1 MLLADLINWGWLRIG
16 PPYIY
21 VNINPIIF
29 QIGPLALRWY
39 GLMYVVGILAGLQAI
54 SGYLARKGISQEVLY
69 RTLWWCIAAGLLGGR
84 LYFVIQQHDL
94 VQHYLLQPWHILA
107 TWEGGMAF
115 YGAIFLVL
123 AAVYWRARVEHINPL
138 VYLDAAG
145 LFASAGQIFGRIGN
159 LINGDIIG
167 YKSTLPWS
175 TVYVNPNSWA
185 CNPYVI
191 AGVCNTPVQP
201 AAGYELLSN
210 LVLLALMFY
219 LARRLTRPGVLILV
233 YLYSYSIIQFLL
245 FFVRDNT
252 IETPFGL
259 DWGLK
264 QAQWTS
270 LAVFIVLLPITYWIF
285 RTSKPVPAGELAAS
299 YGIPLRK
306 LRPQSSVIADQAT
319 AEQDQETLFLEH
331 DATIDPEDT
340 QVILPSDEHSTIG
353 SEDTQVLLPSDE
365 HSTIGSEDTQVILP
379 SDEPPISSEDT
390 QVILPSDE
398 PPISSEDTQVLLPS
412 DEHSTIG
419 SEDTQVI
426 LPSDEHSTI
435 GSEDTQ
441 VILPSDEHSSSE
453 DTQVILPS
461 DEHSSSED
469 TQVILPAD
477 PDPIVSSDLTDL
489 ALDTDTSDASD
500 TSEVP
505 LDSDPDLSGMPDT
518 PDVNLDPDTSD
529 VSVTSDDDSD
539 PNLSTAPD
547 AADLGSNLDLSTT
560 TGTSEVD
567 PDSSENPGERGKAEK
582 GAQNQIKGGKNQKKG
597 RRKKP
602 RE

>member
-21 VNINPIIF
+21 ININPIIF

-39 GLMYVVGILAGLQAI
+39 GLMYVVGILAGVQTI

-84 LYFVIQQHDL
+84 LYFVVQQHDL
-94 VQHYLLQPWHILA
+94 VQHYILQPWHILA

-123 AAVYWRARVEHINPL
+123 ATVYWRARVEHINPL

-145 LFASAGQIFGRIGN
+145 LCASAGQIFGRIGN
-159 LINGDIIG
+159 IINGDIIG

-210 LVLLALMFY
+210 LVLLAVMLY

-233 YLYSYSIIQFLL
+233 YLYSYSIVQFLL

-270 LAVFIVLLPITYWIF
+270 LIVFIVLLPITYWIF
-285 RTSKPVPAGELAAS
+285 RTSKPVPAEELAAS
-299 YGIPLRK
+299 YDIPLKKQRQ
-306 LRPQSSVIADQAT
+306 QSSTIADKAT
-319 AEQDQETLFLEH
+319 AKQDQESLFLEH
-331 DATIDPEDT
+331 DAIIDPEDT
-340 QVILPSDEHSTIG
+340 QAILPSDEHSTIDP
-353 SEDTQVLLPSDE
+353 EDTQA
-365 HSTIGSEDTQVILP
+365 
-379 SDEPPISSEDT
+379 
-390 QVILPSDE
+390 
-398 PPISSEDTQVLLPS
+398 
-412 DEHSTIG
+412 
-419 SEDTQVI
+419 I

-435 GSEDTQ
+435 DPEDTQ
-441 VILPSDEHSSSE
+441 AILRSDEDSTIDPEDTQAILRSDEDSTIDPEDTQAILPADEDSTISSEETQIILPADEHSTISSE
-453 DTQVILPS
+453 
-461 DEHSSSED
+461 E

-477 PDPIVSSDLTDL
+477 EDSTISAEETQVILPADEDSTISAEETQVILPADEDSPI
-489 ALDTDTSDASD
+489 
-500 TSEVP
+500 
-505 LDSDPDLSGMPDT
+505 
-518 PDVNLDPDTSD
+518 
-529 VSVTSDDDSD
+529 
-539 PNLSTAPD
+539 
-547 AADLGSNLDLSTT
+547 
-560 TGTSEVD
+560 
-567 PDSSENPGERGKAEK
+567 SSEQTQVILPADEDSP
-582 GAQNQIKGGKNQKKG
+582 ISF
-597 RRKKP
+597 
-602 RE
+602 